1 MSKSSDQLLTR
12 LRIIGG
18 ILVICIVLFSVLK
31 MFVLLPVNI
40 EAVAAGLTKQ
50 EIKHDEDMEETVSQ
64 HELEL
69 TLAPIIQKIG
79 FVHDNAY
86 DAKIAAEKA
95 NEGIKEIL
103 KVMAMDGR
111 SGAHTN

>member
-1 MSKSSDQLLTR
+1 MAKEKQLLTT
-12 LRIIGG
+12 LKIVGAILG
-18 ILVICIVLFSVLK
+18 ICVVLFSVLK

-50 EIKHDEDMEETVSQ
+50 EIKHDEDMERTVSQ

-69 TLAPIIQKIG
+69 ILKPIIQQIS
-79 FVHDNAY
+79 FVNTNASA
-86 DAKIAAEKA
+86 AKEAAEKA